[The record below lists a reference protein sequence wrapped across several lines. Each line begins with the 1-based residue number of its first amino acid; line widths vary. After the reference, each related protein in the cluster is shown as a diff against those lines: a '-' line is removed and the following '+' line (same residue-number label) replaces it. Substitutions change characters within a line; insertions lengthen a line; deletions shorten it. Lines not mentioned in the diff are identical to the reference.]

1 MFDEFIKKWS
11 EMEATCSP
19 IICRDE
25 AEDGD
30 RRVFNAGYQGDL
42 PEITDEVEGLCMDL
56 FIDNDGTP
64 NYENIFAIRKIGF
77 KVYPTEYDSF
87 GWLMAACEKLD
98 THSIIYF
105 G

>member
-1 MFDEFIKKWS
+1 MFDKFIKKWA
-11 EMEATCSP
+11 EMESTAQPTVS
-19 IICRDE
+19 D
-25 AEDGD
+25 DGLKI
-30 RRVFNAGYQGDL
+30 FNAGYQGDI
-42 PEITDEVEGLCMDL
+42 PEITSEVEDLCL
-56 FIDNDGTP
+56 NIFIDNDGTP